1 MTSSCSDSPL
11 SITSNLISILTFVL
25 GIVASYLTFYTISR
39 DALSEIETFKC
50 DLDIA
55 RKQLLPIL
63 ECCASEACLAPTQ
76 TYDREGALEKSLS
89 ALEMTLES
97 LYQELDGLQKEHRNT
112 GNGWWTRT
120 ELGKR
125 LRWVYKRKQI
135 VQRMKRISS
144 QKMEVHISEMSLLL
158 R

>member
-11 SITSNLISILTFVL
+11 SITGNLISVLTFGL
-25 GIVASYLTFYTISR
+25 GIAASYLAFYTLTR
-39 DALSEIETFKC
+39 DALSEIETFKR

-55 RKQLLPIL
+55 RTPLRSIF
-63 ECCASEACLAPTQ
+63 ECCATESCLAPTQ
-76 TYDREGALEKSLS
+76 TNNREGALEKSIS

-97 LYQELDGLQKEHRNT
+97 LYDELDGLQKKHQNT

-135 VQRMKRISS
+135 VQRMTRIVAE
-144 QKMEVHISEMSLLL
+144 KMEVHVSQMSLLL